1 MSSWNIISEEIA
13 LEKLNNENDDILF
26 DCIDAQCLSL
36 KLKIYPDLKS
46 DLSKTKT
53 EWDSKAE
60 TATQTALQNVEITV
74 SKWKS
79 KENKDSISKNG
90 YGN

>member
-1 MSSWNIISEEIA
+1 MTTEEPA
-13 LEKLNNENDDILF
+13 LERLNNENDDSNKKMFTFIA
-26 DCIDAQCLSL
+26 AQDLSL

-46 DLSKTKT
+46 DLSKSKA
-53 EWDSKAE
+53 EWNRKAE

-79 KENKDSISKNG
+79 KENKDSISTNG